1 MNHKFYNYHIFGEET
16 TRLSDCTLLLYLHVC
31 FNFIYGMVGAS
42 DPEKFLVSNP
52 MHLAKAAVPRP
63 LVIQVRCDL
72 KYEIWNITRCRNDL
86 TMLFPAKSMAI
97 HAYPWLS
104 AKSLLFVFQTA
115 ANWQNA
121 ELIRKNTGFVP
132 HFSGPAL
139 APHGAPRLTT
149 RRVGRCYNAII
160 KNALT
165 AWQWDSFK
173 FQSRIC
179 CKLHPWVVSQRLRLF
194 NSNDS
199 DW

>member
-1 MNHKFYNYHIFGEET
+1 MNHKFYNYRIFGEET
-16 TRLSDCTLLLYLHVC
+16 TRLLHSFAPLFTC
-31 FNFIYGMVGAS
+31 LFQ
-42 DPEKFLVSNP
+42 L
-52 MHLAKAAVPRP
+52 HLRHGWSIWSWEILGLQPNALGKSGSAKASGDPSSMWS
-63 LVIQVRCDL
+63 
-72 KYEIWNITRCRNDL
+72 EIWNITRCRNDL

-132 HFSGPAL
+132 HFSGPVL

-149 RRVGRCYNAII
+149 RRVGRCYNVII
-160 KNALT
+160 ENVVT

-173 FQSRIC
+173 FQSRLC
-179 CKLHPWVVSQRLRLF
+179 CKLHHWVVSQRLRLF